1 MVKRPTERQRLAN
14 KIDLLSDA
22 EIKEVLNYILHLQ
35 AMHRT
40 RAAGMPREDE
50 LITLLAAAPE
60 NERARQA
67 FEWEKTRRRTSH
79 RTPVV
84 RVSSCT

>member
-1 MVKRPTERQRLAN
+1 MVKRPTERQHLAN

-22 EIKEVLNYILHLQ
+22 EIKEVLDYILHLQ
-35 AMHRT
+35 AMRRT
-40 RAAGMPREDE
+40 KAASLLREDE

-67 FEWEKTRRRTSH
+67 FEWEKTRRRTAH
-79 RTPVV
+79 RTTAV
-84 RVSSCT
+84 RVVSYT